1 MRLVVALG
9 GNALGNTPVEQLDLV
24 RIAAKS
30 IVDLVEAGN
39 EVIVSHGNGPQ
50 VGMIKNAFDI
60 ASGIDSS
67 IASMPLPECDAL
79 SQGYIGYH
87 LQTAIHQQ
95 LHKRKINKNVV
106 SLVTQVLVDEKDRAF
121 TNPTKPIGSFV
132 NKQKAEILS
141 SQGAIMKDFGLKGF
155 RQVVASPKPIDI
167 IEKDVVRQLVPTSV
181 VITVGGGGI
190 PVINTTDGLRGVNA
204 VIDKDFASA
213 KLGELINADK
223 LIILTAVDKICIN
236 FEKPDQKELDTL
248 TISQAN
254 KYIEEGQFGSGSM
267 LPKVQAA
274 INFVTSGKNKQAIIA
289 ALENVAL
296 AIEGKSGTVILAD

>member
-106 SLVTQVLVDEKDRAF
+106 SLVTQVLVDEKDSAF

-141 SQGAIMKDFGLKGF
+141 SQGAIMKDFGTKGF
-155 RQVVASPKPIDI
+155 RQVVASPKPMDI
-167 IEKDVVRQLVPTSV
+167 IEKDVVRQLVPSSV

-190 PVINTTDGLRGVNA
+190 PVINTADGLNGVNA

-248 TISQAN
+248 RVSQAN

>member
-9 GNALGNTPVEQLDLV
+9 GNALGNTPGQQLDLV
-24 RIAAKS
+24 RTAAKS

-50 VGMIKNAFDI
+50 VGMIKSAFDI

-67 IASMPLPECDAL
+67 IAVMPLPECDAL

-87 LQTAIHQQ
+87 LQNAIYQQ
-95 LHKRKINKNVV
+95 LRERRINKNVV
-106 SLVTQVLVDEKDRAF
+106 SLITQVVVDEYDSGF
-121 TNPTKPIGSFV
+121 NNPTKPIGSYV
-132 NKQKAEILS
+132 DSVKAAALTIN
-141 SQGAIMKDFGLKGF
+141 GCVMKDFGAKGF
-155 RQVVASPKPIDI
+155 RQVVASPKPLDI
-167 IEKDVVRQLVPTSV
+167 IEKDVVCQLVPTSV

-190 PVINTTDGLRGVNA
+190 PVIRNGNELRGISA

-223 LIILTAVDKICIN
+223 LIILTAVDKVCIN
-236 FEKPDQKELDTL
+236 FEKPDQQELDTL
-248 TISQAN
+248 TVAAAR
-254 KYIEEGQFGSGSM
+254 KYIEEGQFGKGSM
-267 LPKVQAA
+267 LPKVEAA
-274 INFVTSGKNKQAIIA
+274 ISFVESGKGKQAIIA

-296 AIEGKSGTVILAD
+296 AIMNKSGTVVTE